1 MRTFRKRLYWGNLFW
16 SHFCQRLSQHLE
28 DAEAGELSVFH
39 YLPPKHMIL
48 IGYPWNSTASPSTV
62 GFYAC
67 CHAAPRVWLL
77 RWKIMDVLCS
87 AVLGTGSVCSRS
99 QEPSQTF
106 PQPNVPTEATC
117 RADAEKSAQT
127 LGQERCLGWE
137 TWGGPGSSQ
146 LAGGP
151 LSVAETFWKPRSSP
165 AHICAVVCQEAFL
178 FRHFWMR
185 KAVTCC
191 RGALP
196 STGCLSL
203 EERKS
208 TFSAFI
214 CQNSPT
220 VIIFSSPALH
230 MMKCCPAFFCPVNV

>member
-1 MRTFRKRLYWGNLFW
+1 
-16 SHFCQRLSQHLE
+16 
-28 DAEAGELSVFH
+28 
-39 YLPPKHMIL
+39 MIL
-48 IGYPWNSTASPSTV
+48 IGYPWNSTASPSTA

-67 CHAAPRVWLL
+67 CHAAPSVVASVEDYGCSLL
-77 RWKIMDVLCS
+77 
-87 AVLGTGSVCSRS
+87 GCSRHWQRLLQIS
-99 QEPSQTF
+99 GAEPDL
-106 PQPNVPTEATC
+106 PQPSVPTEAMC

-137 TWGGPGSSQ
+137 TWGGPGSAQ

-165 AHICAVVCQEAFL
+165 AHIWAVVCQQAFL

-191 RGALP
+191 RGVLP

-230 MMKCCPAFFCPVNV
+230 MMKCCPAFFCRVNV